1 MLVLQPGPALLSSI
15 HQRKGR
21 TGYYITVA
29 TPKSLRKKLGNSI
42 RRKVGNTHKEAIANR
57 SKVEVEIQR
66 QIGKELNQLSLIE
79 EVQEIYQENTLS
91 DLPTSDKE
99 QLRNIYQVDFD
110 KEGNPTTPEE
120 AALWEELDGKTT
132 YHQWINKRKI
142 IEGVTKSTVNGWHTK
157 LNKLAKW
164 NGTDYL
170 GELTKTQAL
179 KFKDYLIQQGYEL
192 SSVKNIIGTLNAFW
206 NWGIEN
212 QIIQNNI
219 WNGLKK
225 RLPDAEKK
233 GLPPRGILD
242 KATEKASTITPLRKE
257 KDYAFL
263 IQRYTACRRGAANG
277 LRHCDINLK
286 DKTITFTPWEKI
298 VSFEKTRRGK
308 RRQKL
313 IRKLKSSKDERTVP
327 MSKAL
332 YEAIKDIQLIKG
344 SDDPI
349 WANRYKENDDS
360 WGSHHC
366 SEYKSKYGL
375 PSHDLRRFGITALIN
390 EGVSPYRIWDVV
402 RHKIPGMSEVTM
414 MYNRPTTEDLI
425 EAMEIIAK

>member
-29 TPKSLRKKLGNSI
+29 TPKSLRNKLGNSI

-66 QIGKELNQLSLIE
+66 QIGKELNQLSLVE
-79 EVQEIYQENTLS
+79 EVQEIYKDNSLS
-91 DLPTSDKE
+91 ELPGSEKE
-99 QLRNIYQVDFD
+99 KLKNIYQVDFD

-120 AALWEELDGKTT
+120 VALWEELDGKTT

-157 LNKLAKW
+157 LSKLAKW
-164 NGTDYL
+164 YGTDYL
-170 GELTKTQAL
+170 GELNKTQAL

-212 QIIQNNI
+212 EIVQYNI
-219 WNGLKK
+219 WSGLKK

-233 GLPPRGILD
+233 GLPPREILD

-313 IRKLKSSKDERTVP
+313 IRKLKSTKDERKVP

-332 YEAIKDIQLIKG
+332 YEAIKDIPLIKG

-366 SEYKSKYGL
+366 SEYKNKYGL